1 MKKFLLSGLT
11 ILMSTLVWAVA
22 GEEVAGQ
29 VSVPAPRLSDVAS
42 ESSRVSL
49 FSSGGT
55 STYRYAA
62 KGGLSTS
69 ASGDDITLYFDVSDC
84 FAEIKSARIEL
95 MSYDVDYPEATEADI
110 TYLNGV
116 DLNQWLKGENGD
128 WEKNTIQI
136 TNLSILKTPAVT
148 GGTVRNTFYVD
159 VNAHNEG
166 WITCI
171 SEAILII
178 EGITFTVTASDGSD
192 AEGVHVQWTPL
203 SNATFTLW
211 RGEKP
216 REKTKQLGEGVFTTT
231 EFLDTEV
238 SSGKV
243 YYYTVEASF
252 SSGVDTIS
260 GTNDGYADS
269 DIAPKLLH
277 LKLPSFW
284 LENKAPLV
292 WVWNDFNNKKY
303 KVTKFEYEILKINR
317 KGSLKKEN
325 DEIKPF
331 DVGTEN
337 LADGEGFNFTDND
350 FGKHS
355 VNFSWTY
362 QNSKGEKKTL
372 SETREITI
380 YFNKYDNN
388 NWYNY
393 WPKMG
398 AIAKGLIGDNPKFKL
413 GVGASGV
420 HGSVKPKNIFADP
433 VECDSYPRIL
443 SNIKKEKISYMCS
456 ITNLAPTASKLVH
469 ESNKEVKGIEALAAT
484 LAHELEHVRLYQE
497 YYGAEVLIGD
507 LEVNSGFTKL
517 EDIRNDLNKKFENGK
532 PKSEYSSVT
541 NLSKYKNKIDELA
554 NNSWKGVVCDLDGDV
569 VLDHTEG
576 GSSLTVGNP
585 DTKEMVKIDSS
596 YATYGD
602 NEYLARK
609 AEENRGKYFDKEKDW
624 AFPGSKCCPE
634 GSGMSKGVWDAS
646 GQKKNMLNSLEPEIF
661 AKDIL
666 DLTQPVVLSSVSAR
680 LMSSSEEEKGEMGGA
695 LDVLPSLFEIE
706 ESELS
711 LEGDL
716 GDQTLDYAT
725 AEGYT
730 VLATSFTIVNE
741 GEALEAAEVTGYLV
755 DTEGNPVA
763 FAQTTCNLPIGNTMV
778 TLEFPGT
785 SLCRIKSDSYRLA
798 LLQVIKTSGDL
809 SEIVFSKT
817 QFENDIFSYNNTQ
830 FKGAKANFLYNT
842 FSETKSQEALTVE
855 VNGYVAVPGVYR
867 IEARLEGADGDLV
880 SHVGYEQ
887 EFTAGEMTASFV
899 FPNEEI
905 YLSRQ
910 NGPYDICFVRI
921 SQDGVVLDERRMPYQ
936 TSTYSYTD
944 FTPEHVCLVID
955 ESSFKRGDDVV
966 GTDGLI
972 TNLSFSFDVDYQ
984 GEETTQCQGRLS
996 IYGANDTIV
1005 AVSQEN
1011 FSLVKGRNT
1020 LDFLVDGYSIQRSGV
1035 NGPYYVKD
1043 VLLRPQNGAA
1053 ECFEPKMTPIEL
1065 NADDFGA
1072 YPFVVTDKVVARE
1085 NNGNY
1090 DLIVPIEIDRA
1101 HTLTLYAMLVDAK
1114 EQCVA
1119 TATTS
1124 KTYSAPCDDE
1134 LILTFTATDIAASGR
1149 RGPYKVRLIQAT
1161 TDIPNIEM
1169 VSIPV
1174 PICTPT
1180 YEVVNGEVTITGC
1193 ILPFGILEI
1202 PDVIEGCPVTTIA
1215 AAAFKGWS
1223 NLTSVT
1229 IPSSVTT
1236 IGYDAFSG
1244 VAPTTLTAAYF
1255 PNCGMS
1261 RDNLKTLIISEGVT
1275 SIKSSAFADCSSLT
1289 SVTIPSS
1296 VTSIR
1301 YGAFADCSSLTSV
1314 HISDLAAWCGIDF
1327 DSAHGN
1333 PLYYAKKLYLNGEL
1347 ITDLVIPFGV
1357 TSIGNDAFYNCSSLT
1372 SVTIP
1377 SSVTTIGYS
1386 AFYGCSGLTS
1396 VTISEGLTSIG
1407 DGAFYGC
1414 SSLTSVTIPSSV
1426 TTIKDSAFSGCL
1438 RLTSVTI
1445 PEGVTTI
1452 GYSTFRGCSG
1462 LTSVTIPKG
1471 VTSIG
1476 NYAFYYCE
1484 SLTSVTIPESVTSIG
1499 EGAFS
1504 RCSSLTSVTIPS
1516 SVTSIGDTAFS
1527 ACSSLTSV
1535 TIPEGVTT
1543 IGAST
1548 FYGCSRL
1555 TSVTIPSSV
1564 TTIGDYAFSDC
1575 SSLSSVTI
1583 PSSVTSIGE
1592 YAFSD
1597 CSGLTSVTIPS
1608 SVTSIGDSAFRD
1620 CSSLT
1625 SVTIPESV
1633 TEIGNNAFYGVAPTT
1648 LTAAYLPGGMSKNN
1662 LKTVI
1667 VPEGVTSIEESAF
1680 RGCSRLTSFVVDS
1693 ANQYYSAINGLL
1705 CSKDGKTL
1713 VACPGGL
1720 TSVTIPEGVT
1730 SIGNDAFR
1738 GCSRLVSVTIPSS
1751 VTSIG
1756 SHAFSGCSGLTSV
1769 TIPSS
1774 VTSIGNDAFS
1784 GCSGLTSVTIPSSV
1798 TSIGIQAFVSCS
1810 GLTSV
1815 TIPSSVT
1822 SIGYMAF
1829 YNCSSLTS
1837 VTIPEGVTSIGDYA
1851 FSYCSSL
1858 ASVTIPESVTSIGD
1872 SAFNGVA
1879 PETLTAAYFPNCG
1892 MSRDNLKTL
1901 IIPEGVTSIKSS
1913 AFSWCS
1919 GLTSVTIP
1927 SSVTSIKSSAFSWCS
1942 GLTSVTIPEGVT
1954 SIGHQAFYQCSSLTS
1969 VTIPSSVTSIGDEVF
1984 YRCESLTSVHIS
1996 NLAAWCAI
2004 DFGDAQANPLY
2015 YAKKLYLNGELITDL
2030 VIPFGVTSIGND
2042 AFYNCSSLTSVT
2054 IPEGVTS
2061 IGDEAFYDC
2070 DRLTSVHISN
2080 LAAWCAID
2088 FGDAQANPL
2097 YYAKKLYLNGELITD
2112 LVIPFGVTS
2121 IGDYAFRDCLSLTS
2135 VTIPSIVTTIG
2146 YQAFAYCSSLT
2157 SVTIPEGVTSI
2168 ESAAFYNCSS
2178 LTSVTIPSSVTSI
2191 GDSAFRDCLSLTSV
2205 TIPEGVTS
2213 IGHRAFSECSSLTSV
2228 TIPEGVT
2235 IATSSGVEI
2244 SNGTWS
2250 AIDVSNINCS
2260 HGYQSPRIGHSS
2272 STSMSVKVVGP
2283 TVFSFKWK
2291 VSSKRSSDYLRWY
2304 LDGTPKS
2311 RISGTDGDWQAVSC
2325 SIPEGEHTIQWAY
2338 SKDGS
2343 GTSGSDCGWVAFN
2356 WAAFAGCANITEV
2369 TLPCTT
2375 TPLAELFPNAYATL
2389 ERVTLTG
2396 ESETIAEN
2404 LFSGCAS
2411 LQAVEIPHGVTSIK
2425 GNAFSGCLSLTSVT
2439 IPSSVTSI
2447 GSFAFRGCS
2456 GLTSVTIPSS
2466 VTSIGYQAFSGC
2478 SNLYK
2483 DTNGVQY
2490 ESAAKVVLID
2500 VPTSMTG
2507 NFVIPNSVRFIHSS
2521 AFYDCSGLT
2530 SVTIPSSV
2538 TTIGYQAFAYCSRL
2552 KTVTFEGEPP
2562 VVESSAFSSVAS
2574 GRVGRYPSTKATEWE
2589 AVITDGKW
2597 NGLTMVC
2604 LEENPDEPSNPSTPE
2619 PNFFTYEIKDN
2630 AVTITGLQGTYP
2642 SAISIPATLGGY
2654 PVTTIGDSA
2663 FYNCS
2668 SLTSVAIPSSVTSI
2682 GHQAFFGCSSLT
2694 SVTIPSSV
2702 TSIGYEAFRDCSN
2715 LWKDENGVQYESAAK
2730 VVLIDVPTSMTGDFV
2745 IPNSVRF
2752 IHSSA
2757 FYGCSSLTSV
2767 TIPEGVT
2774 SIRYAAF
2781 WGCSSLTSVTIPSS
2795 VTSIGDFAFYDC
2807 SSLTSVHTSNLAAW
2821 CAIDFGDAQANPL
2834 YYAKKLY
2841 LNGELITDLVIP
2853 FGVTSIGDYAFS
2865 ECSSLTS
2872 VTIPEGVTSIGDFA
2886 FYDCSSLTSV
2896 HTSNLAAW
2904 CAIDFG
2910 DAQANP
2916 LYYAKKLYLN
2926 GELITDLVI
2935 PFGVTSIGD
2944 YAFSECSSL
2953 TSVTIPEGVTSIGDR
2968 AFGWCSGLTSVTIPE
2983 GVTSIRDGAFCG
2995 CSGLTSVTIPEGV
3008 TSIWDFAF
3016 KGCSGLT
3023 SVTIPSSVTSIG
3035 NDAFSGCSG
3044 LTSVTIP
3051 EGVTSI
3057 GDWVFSG
3064 CSGLTS
3070 VTIPEGVTSIG
3081 DWVFNNCSK
3090 LPKDENGVQY
3100 ESAAKVVLID
3110 VLTSLRGEFVIPNSV
3125 RFIHSR
3131 AFEGCSSLTSVT
3143 IPEGVTSIGD
3153 YTFKGCSGLTSV
3165 TIPEGVTSIGSSAF
3179 RECSGLTS
3187 VTIPSSV
3194 TSIGSYA
3201 FYGCSSLTSVTIPSS
3216 VTSIGER
3223 AFYWCESLT
3232 SVTIPEGV
3240 TSIRYAAFWGCS
3252 SLTSVTIPEGVTS
3265 IGDGAFSGCS
3275 GLTSVTIPSSVTSI
3289 VDSAFYGCSG
3299 LTSVTISEGLTSIG
3313 DGAFSGCSSL
3323 TSVTIPSSVTSIGD
3337 SAFYCCKSLTTF
3349 VVDSTNQHYSVMNG
3363 LLCSKD
3369 GKTLVVCPG
3378 GLTSVTIPSS
3388 VTTIGDY
3395 AFARCS
3401 SLTSVTI
3408 PEGVISIGSSAFYGC
3423 SSLTS
3428 VTIPSSVTSIGDS
3441 AFYGCSGLTS
3451 VTIPSSVTFI
3461 GDEAF
3466 LFCLSLTSVHISDLA
3481 AWCKIA
3487 FKGSFSNPLYFA
3499 KKLYLNGELI
3509 TNLVIPSSV
3518 TSIEHFAFRGCS
3530 GLTSVTIPEGVT
3542 SIGDEAFYRC
3552 ESLTSVTIPSSVT
3565 TIKDSAF
3572 ENCSS
3577 LTSVDFK
3584 GEPPS
3589 VGFYAFL
3596 YISSSATG
3604 SYLPQYA
3611 SEWEAVITGGKWNGL
3626 KMVQKE
3632 MATLPEGLP
3641 DAIGEWLTDVLEA
3654 SGITSGSA
3662 VLAEGTTVEALGAA
3676 RLLGITPSVSVSGNI
3691 ATVAAESTFEVSKV
3705 VVAENAVS
3713 LAVTITVEAG
3723 RFPSEVSLGGA
3734 VKLMVCDTLNGEWT
3748 EVTPAPSQ
3756 IMLTRI
3762 SDTEATLSV
3771 TQTLDAY
3778 QFFKV
3783 LVK

>member
-1377 SSVTTIGYS
+1377 SSVT
-1386 AFYGCSGLTS
+1386 
-1396 VTISEGLTSIG
+1396 
-1407 DGAFYGC
+1407 
-1414 SSLTSVTIPSSV
+1414 
-1426 TTIKDSAFSGCL
+1426 
-1438 RLTSVTI
+1438 
-1445 PEGVTTI
+1445 
-1452 GYSTFRGCSG
+1452 
-1462 LTSVTIPKG
+1462 
-1471 VTSIG
+1471 
-1476 NYAFYYCE
+1476 
-1484 SLTSVTIPESVTSIG
+1484 
-1499 EGAFS
+1499 
-1504 RCSSLTSVTIPS
+1504 
-1516 SVTSIGDTAFS
+1516 
-1527 ACSSLTSV
+1527 
-1535 TIPEGVTT
+1535 
-1543 IGAST
+1543 
-1548 FYGCSRL
+1548 
-1555 TSVTIPSSV
+1555 
-1564 TTIGDYAFSDC
+1564 
-1575 SSLSSVTI
+1575 
-1583 PSSVTSIGE
+1583 
-1592 YAFSD
+1592 
-1597 CSGLTSVTIPS
+1597 
-1608 SVTSIGDSAFRD
+1608 
-1620 CSSLT
+1620 
-1625 SVTIPESV
+1625 
-1633 TEIGNNAFYGVAPTT
+1633 
-1648 LTAAYLPGGMSKNN
+1648 
-1662 LKTVI
+1662 
-1667 VPEGVTSIEESAF
+1667 
-1680 RGCSRLTSFVVDS
+1680 
-1693 ANQYYSAINGLL
+1693 
-1705 CSKDGKTL
+1705 
-1713 VACPGGL
+1713 
-1720 TSVTIPEGVT
+1720 
-1730 SIGNDAFR
+1730 
-1738 GCSRLVSVTIPSS
+1738 
-1751 VTSIG
+1751 
-1756 SHAFSGCSGLTSV
+1756 
-1769 TIPSS
+1769 
-1774 VTSIGNDAFS
+1774 
-1784 GCSGLTSVTIPSSV
+1784 
-1798 TSIGIQAFVSCS
+1798 
-1810 GLTSV
+1810 
-1815 TIPSSVT
+1815 
-1822 SIGYMAF
+1822 
-1829 YNCSSLTS
+1829 
-1837 VTIPEGVTSIGDYA
+1837 
-1851 FSYCSSL
+1851 
-1858 ASVTIPESVTSIGD
+1858 
-1872 SAFNGVA
+1872 
-1879 PETLTAAYFPNCG
+1879 
-1892 MSRDNLKTL
+1892 
-1901 IIPEGVTSIKSS
+1901 
-1913 AFSWCS
+1913 
-1919 GLTSVTIP
+1919 
-1927 SSVTSIKSSAFSWCS
+1927 
-1942 GLTSVTIPEGVT
+1942 
-1954 SIGHQAFYQCSSLTS
+1954 
-1969 VTIPSSVTSIGDEVF
+1969 
-1984 YRCESLTSVHIS
+1984 
-1996 NLAAWCAI
+1996 
-2004 DFGDAQANPLY
+2004 
-2015 YAKKLYLNGELITDL
+2015 
-2030 VIPFGVTSIGND
+2030 
-2042 AFYNCSSLTSVT
+2042 
-2054 IPEGVTS
+2054 
-2061 IGDEAFYDC
+2061 
-2070 DRLTSVHISN
+2070 
-2080 LAAWCAID
+2080 
-2088 FGDAQANPL
+2088 
-2097 YYAKKLYLNGELITD
+2097 
-2112 LVIPFGVTS
+2112 
-2121 IGDYAFRDCLSLTS
+2121 
-2135 VTIPSIVTTIG
+2135 
-2146 YQAFAYCSSLT
+2146 
-2157 SVTIPEGVTSI
+2157 
-2168 ESAAFYNCSS
+2168 
-2178 LTSVTIPSSVTSI
+2178 SI

-2853 FGVTSIGDYAFS
+2853 FGVTSIGDYAFRDCLSLTSVTIPSIVTTIGYQAFAYCSSLTSVTIPEGVTSIESAAFYNCSSLTSVTIPSSVTTIGYSAFYGCSGLTSVTIS
-2865 ECSSLTS
+2865 EGLTSIGDGAFYGCSSLTSVTIPSSVTTIKDSAFSGCLRLTSVTIPEGVTTIGYSTFRGCSGLTSVTIPKGVTSIGNYAFYYCESLTSVTIPESVTSIGEGAFSRCSSLTSVTIPSSVTSIGDTAFSACSSLTSVTIPEGVTTIGASTFYGCSRLTSVTIPSSVTTIGDYAFSDCSSLSSVTIPSSVTSIGEYAFSDCSGLTSVTIPSSVTSIGDSAFRDCSSLTSVTIPESVTEIGNNAFYGVAPTTLTAAYLPGGMSKNNLKTVIVPEGVTSIEESAFRGCSRLTSFVVDSANQYYSAINGLLCSKDGKTLVACPGGLTSVTIPEGVTSIGNDAFRGCSRLVSVTIPSSVTSIGSHAFSGCSGLTSVTIPSSVTSIGNDAFSGCSGLTSVTIPSSVTSIGIQAFVSCSGLTSVTIPSSVTSIGYMAFYNCSSLTS
-2872 VTIPEGVTSIGDFA
+2872 VTIPEGVTSIGDYAFSYCSSLASVTIPESVTSIGDSAFNGVAPETLTAAYFPNCGMSRDNLKTLIIPEGVTSIKSSAFSWCSGLTSVTIPEGVTSIGHQA
-2886 FYDCSSLTSV
+2886 FYQCSSLTSV
-2896 HTSNLAAW
+2896 TIPSSVTSIGDEVFYRCESLTSVHISNLAAW